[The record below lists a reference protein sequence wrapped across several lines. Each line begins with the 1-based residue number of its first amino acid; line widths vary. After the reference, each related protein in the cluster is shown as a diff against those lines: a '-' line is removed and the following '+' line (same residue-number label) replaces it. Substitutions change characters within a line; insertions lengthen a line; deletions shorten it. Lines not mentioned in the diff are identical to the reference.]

1 MLPKSPPERR
11 NDSARASAKPHNHAK
26 PEDQR
31 TVPLP
36 VECIADQL
44 AIVGDMAQHHVVIVG
59 GGFAGLAAAKTLGK
73 RNVQVTIID
82 RRNFHLFQPL
92 LYQVATGGLS
102 PADICAPIR
111 AVLRSYK
118 NIRTILA
125 EVTGFD
131 LVGKKV
137 LLADGELEFDS
148 LLVAAGARHHYF
160 GNDQWEPLAPG
171 LKTIEDATAI
181 RRKILWAFESA
192 ERESDIEKRRAWL
205 TFVVVGGGPTG
216 VELAGALGEIA
227 NDTLKGDFR
236 TCRPEESRI
245 LLLDAGDKILSN
257 FPPDLAEAAERAL
270 LRLGVRCLNRRYV
283 TAVDEDGVTIRLK
296 DSGTSDRIA
305 SKTVIWAA
313 GVKGSPLAA
322 SLAESAGLV
331 ADRAGRV
338 PVTGDCS
345 VAGFPNVFALGDMAA
360 FAGTDGNMLPGVAP
374 VAMQQ
379 GPYVAKLILNRL
391 ANRTTKPF
399 QYTEKGNLATV
410 GRHFAVADFG
420 KFHATGM
427 IAWLLWLFI
436 HLMFLVG
443 FQNRLQV
450 LIHWAFQYMSFNRNA
465 RLITANALTPK
476 EYKGT

>member
-1 MLPKSPPERR
+1 
-11 NDSARASAKPHNHAK
+11 
-26 PEDQR
+26 
-31 TVPLP
+31 
-36 VECIADQL
+36 
-44 AIVGDMAQHHVVIVG
+44 MAQHHVVIVG
-59 GGFAGLAAAKTLGK
+59 GGFAGLAAAKALAD
-73 RNVQVTIID
+73 RDVQVTLID

-111 AVLRSYK
+111 AVLRRHK
-118 NIRTILA
+118 NIRTELA

-131 LVGKKV
+131 LAGKKV
-137 LLADGELEFDS
+137 LLSDGEMHFDS
-148 LLVAAGARHHYF
+148 LIVAAGARHHYF
-160 GNDQWEPLAPG
+160 GNEQWEPLAPG

-181 RRKILWAFESA
+181 RRKILWAFECA
-192 ERESDIEKRRAWL
+192 ERETDVDKRRAWL

-227 NDTLKGDFR
+227 NDSLKEDFR

-245 LLLDAGDKILSN
+245 LLLDAGERILSN
-257 FPPDLAEAAERAL
+257 FPLDLGEAAEKAL
-270 LRLGVRCLNRRYV
+270 LRLGVRCLNKRYV
-283 TAVDEDGVTIRLK
+283 TAVDENGVTIKFK
-296 DSGTSDRIA
+296 DKEGQEQIA

-322 SLAESAGLV
+322 SLAQAAGLS

-345 VAGFPNVFALGDMAA
+345 LEGFPNVFALGDMAG
-360 FAGTDGNMLPGVAP
+360 FAGPDGNMLPGVAP

-391 ANRTTKPF
+391 ANRTTEPF
-399 QYTEKGNLATV
+399 RYKDKGNLATI
-410 GRHFAVADFG
+410 GRRSAIADFG
-420 KFHATGM
+420 RFHATGS
-427 IAWLLWLFI
+427 IAWILWLFI

-450 LIHWAFQYMSFNRNA
+450 IIHWAFQYISFNRNA
-465 RLITANALTPK
+465 RLITANAAIPK
-476 EYKGT
+476 GYTAT

>member
-1 MLPKSPPERR
+1 
-11 NDSARASAKPHNHAK
+11 
-26 PEDQR
+26 
-31 TVPLP
+31 
-36 VECIADQL
+36 
-44 AIVGDMAQHHVVIVG
+44 MAQHHVVIVG
-59 GGFAGLAAAKTLGK
+59 GGFAGLAAAKALAN
-73 RNVQVTIID
+73 RDVQVTLVD

-118 NIRTILA
+118 NIRTELA

-131 LVGKKV
+131 LAGKKV
-137 LLADGELEFDS
+137 LLSDGEMSFDS

-160 GNDQWEPLAPG
+160 GNEQWEPLAPG

-181 RRKILWAFESA
+181 RRKILWAFENA
-192 ERESDIEKRRAWL
+192 ERETDIDKRRAWL

-227 NDTLKGDFR
+227 NDTLKEDFR

-245 LLLDAGDKILSN
+245 LLLDAGERILSN
-257 FPPDLAEAAERAL
+257 FPLDLGGAAEKAL
-270 LRLGVRCLNRRYV
+270 LQLGVRCLNKRYV
-283 TAVDEDGVTIRLK
+283 TAVDENGVTIKFK
-296 DSGTSDRIA
+296 DRDGQEQIA

-322 SLAESAGLV
+322 ALAEAAGLS

-345 VAGFPNVFALGDMAA
+345 LAGFPNVFALGDMAA
-360 FAGTDGNMLPGVAP
+360 FAGSDGNMLPGVAP

-391 ANRTTKPF
+391 ANRTTEPF
-399 QYTEKGNLATV
+399 RYKDKGNLATI
-410 GRHFAVADFG
+410 GRHSAIADFG
-420 KFHATGM
+420 RFHATGL
-427 IAWLLWLFI
+427 IAWILWLFI

-450 LIHWAFQYMSFNRNA
+450 IIHWAFQYISFNRNA
-465 RLITANALTPK
+465 RLITANATIPK
-476 EYKGT
+476 GYTAT